1 MPPITN
7 LPRVRA
13 ILDSDRPWAAY
24 ALGDLSPH
32 LVGKCT
38 WFAPGDGSPTLAML
52 YRGFEPPIAFAM
64 GDAADLRP
72 LVHEFTAPVISLHI
86 RPEVLATLEPDY
98 RPTSIKRMWRMVV
111 DASSF
116 RPVPTTGVVVV
127 EPPDLAAVN
136 ALYDEGRKHG
146 EGPTFF
152 HPSMLAQGTF
162 RAVVEGS
169 DFIAIAGSHVYSI
182 ELGVCTIG
190 NVYTRRDCRR
200 RGLGA
205 RVTAAV
211 VETALAD
218 DVQTI
223 VLNVSQ
229 ENTGARRVYE
239 QLGFRTYCEFLEGE
253 AVRDDT
259 KRSGF
264 SEV

>member
-1 MPPITN
+1 MPPLTT
-7 LPRVRA
+7 LSRVRA

-38 WFAPGDGSPTLAML
+38 WHAPGDGSSALAML
-52 YRGFEPPIAFAM
+52 YRGFEPPIVFAM
-64 GDAADLRP
+64 GDPADLRP
-72 LVHEFTAPVISLHI
+72 LVSELEAPLISLHI
-86 RPEVLATLEPDY
+86 RPEVLATLEPHY

-111 DASSF
+111 DAASF
-116 RPVPTTGVVVV
+116 RPVPTIGVVVV
-127 EPPDLAAVN
+127 EPADLGTVN
-136 ALYDEGRKHG
+136 ALYDDGRRHG

-169 DFIAIAGSHVYSI
+169 DFIAIAGTHLYST

-218 DVQTI
+218 AVQTI

-229 ENTGARRVYE
+229 DNAGARRVYE
-239 QLGFRTYCEFLEGE
+239 HLGFRTYCEFLEGE
-253 AVRDDT
+253 AVRT
-259 KRSGF
+259 
-264 SEV
+264 